1 MKKIVS
7 LSAVTLFA
15 FVLTFAGCEKKE
27 TPAPPHRHQHHR
39 RNPRYPVPKAQ
50 LNQVKQHR
58 LQIQRLTK
66 KTSRKLSKRIFH

>member
-15 FVLTFAGCEKKE
+15 FAVTFAGCEKKE
-27 TPAPPHRHQHHR
+27 TPAPPPPPPAPSPQ
-39 RNPRYPVPKAQ
+39 PSYPVPKAQ